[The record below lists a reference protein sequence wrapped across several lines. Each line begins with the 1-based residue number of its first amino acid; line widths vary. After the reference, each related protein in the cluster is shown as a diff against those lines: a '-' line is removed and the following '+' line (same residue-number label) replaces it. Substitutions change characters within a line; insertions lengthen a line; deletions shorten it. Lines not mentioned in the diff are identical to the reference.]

1 MAPNNEYIE
10 QLILEKLSGSI
21 SKDDN
26 QLLEELIKNNTAVHN
41 KWEELK
47 ETIGNT
53 YLQDID
59 SKNAW
64 DSVQKK
70 LKTKHLYHTTR
81 PHLNVAATITI
92 LILLAGGFFLY
103 TQFQNRIAS
112 TEKQKKYNIKLLV
125 NNSES
130 INLSDYSKKN
140 ASKKLHH
147 VNLNINQS
155 SLKYTAQ
162 SQAVSETL
170 NTLIIPPT
178 KIYHITLSDGTKVT
192 LNSMSELK
200 FPFKFSK
207 NKREVFVK
215 GEAFF
220 KIEKDKDK
228 PFIVHTPATTIQVLG
243 TSFNVNTYNKKTKTS
258 LAKGKVRT
266 ISNSD
271 DSLLLQPGQASLLSP
286 NGTFKKITTSI
297 QKDLSWMGGIY
308 YFRNKKLND
317 LATIIYRWYGQKLI
331 FDSSQTGE
339 IKFTGAIIKRKPLQ
353 FFLSNL
359 SSTSN
364 LQFYR
369 GKDKIHIKIK

>member
-59 SKNAW
+59 SENAW

-70 LKTKHLYHTTR
+70 LKTKHLYHTTL

-92 LILLAGGFFLY
+92 LILLAGGFYLY

-112 TEKQKKYNIKLLV
+112 TEKHQKYNIKLLV

-140 ASKKLHH
+140 VSKKLHH

-155 SLKYTAQ
+155 GLKYTAQ
-162 SQAVSETL
+162 PQAVSESL

-220 KIEKDKDK
+220 KIKKDKDK

-271 DSLLLQPGQASLLSP
+271 DSLLLQPGQASLLSL
-286 NGTFKKITTSI
+286 NGTFKKVTTNI

-308 YFRNKKLND
+308 YFRNKSLND

-331 FDSSQTGE
+331 FDSSQTAG

-369 GKDKIHIKIK
+369 EKDKIHIKIK

>member
-1 MAPNNEYIE
+1 MEPNNEYIE

-21 SKDDN
+21 SKADN
-26 QLLEELIKNNTAVHN
+26 QLLEELIKNNTTVQN

-47 ETIGNT
+47 ESIENAP
-53 YLQDID
+53 LQDID
-59 SKNAW
+59 SENAW
-64 DSVQKK
+64 ESVQKK
-70 LKTKHLYHTTR
+70 LETKRLYHFSLLHR
-81 PHLNVAATITI
+81 NVAATITI
-92 LILLAGGFFLY
+92 LILLAGGFYLY

-112 TEKQKKYNIKLLV
+112 TAKHQKYNIKLLV
-125 NNSES
+125 NNSEP
-130 INLSDYSKKN
+130 INLSDYNKKD
-140 ASKKLHH
+140 ASKTLHH
-147 VNLNINQS
+147 VNLNINQNG
-155 SLKYTAQ
+155 LKYTAQ
-162 SQAVSETL
+162 SQAASETL

-192 LNSMSELK
+192 LNSMSKLK

-220 KIEKDKDK
+220 KIKKDKNK

-243 TSFNVNTYNKKTKTS
+243 TSFNINTYNKKTKTS

-286 NGTFKKITTSI
+286 NGTFKKITTNI
-297 QKDLSWMGGIY
+297 QKDLSWMSGIY
-308 YFRNKKLND
+308 YFQNKSLND

-331 FDSSQTGE
+331 FDSPQTAG

-359 SSTSN
+359 SSTST
-364 LQFYR
+364 L
-369 GKDKIHIKIK
+369 